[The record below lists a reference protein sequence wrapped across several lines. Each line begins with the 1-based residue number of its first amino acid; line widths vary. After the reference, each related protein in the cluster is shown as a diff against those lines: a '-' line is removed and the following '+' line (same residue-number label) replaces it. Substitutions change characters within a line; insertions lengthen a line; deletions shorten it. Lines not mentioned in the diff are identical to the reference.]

1 MKKGPSLSTAV
12 SSRHQRQ
19 FRSDRV
25 REEEREGKREREN
38 ERQRERESEREG
50 GKRRDRLIGSTHQ
63 LRMIGTVGVTMRL
76 RV

>member
-25 REEEREGKREREN
+25 REEEREGKRERE
-38 ERQRERESEREG
+38 RMRDRERERARGREANEE
-50 GKRRDRLIGSTHQ
+50 IG
-63 LRMIGTVGVTMRL
+63 
-76 RV
+76 

>member
-38 ERQRERESEREG
+38 ERQRERARGREANEE
-50 GKRRDRLIGSTHQ
+50 IG
-63 LRMIGTVGVTMRL
+63 
-76 RV
+76 